1 MWNALGLL
9 KNDVKLLGVVLALS
23 VGAIGYSTWMM
34 KGYFDTLPIDL
45 EEASLI
51 DGANVFETFIKIAL
65 PLAVPGMVAVVR
77 F

>member
-1 MWNALGLL
+1 
-9 KNDVKLLGVVLALS
+9 
-23 VGAIGYSTWMM
+23 M

-65 PLAVPGMVAVVR
+65 PLAVPGMVAVFLFTFLGAWNDFILVR
-77 F
+77 TFIGEKQPDSTL